1 MPHIVF
7 LFCDNVG
14 WSNLG
19 YHRSV
24 PTKEV
29 VTPNI
34 DALART
40 GLELDRMYT
49 YKFCSPSRS
58 SLLTGR
64 LPMHVNI
71 YNSNPAQ
78 PGAGIPIGMTLISE
92 KLTSVGTM
100 CSARCVCTCSLISS
114 RTVCLLSL
122 LVPFQVGYESH
133 FVGKW
138 HVGMA
143 TYNQT
148 PVARG
153 FKSSLG
159 YFHSENDYFTQERAD
174 GPCRSGEGGD
184 KKSFVDLWDTS
195 A

>member
-1 MPHIVF
+1 MPHNMFLFCTASCLLATSATASEAPMPHIVF

-100 CSARCVCTCSLISS
+100 CSARCVCTHMLTHLFSH
-114 RTVCLLSL
+114 CL
-122 LVPFQVGYESH
+122 
-133 FVGKW
+133 
-138 HVGMA
+138 
-143 TYNQT
+143 
-148 PVARG
+148 
-153 FKSSLG
+153 SSLSVG
-159 YFHSENDYFTQERAD
+159 SVPGR
-174 GPCRSGEGGD
+174 
-184 KKSFVDLWDTS
+184 V
-195 A
+195 

>member
-1 MPHIVF
+1 MIRPILLLAALTASGFSAEKLNV
-7 LFCDNVG
+7 LFIAVDDLRPELNCYGNKDIH
-14 WSNLG
+14 S
-19 YHRSV
+19 
-24 PTKEV
+24 
-29 VTPNI
+29 PNI

-100 CSARCVCTCSLISS
+100 CSARCVCTHMLTHLFSH
-114 RTVCLLSL
+114 CL
-122 LVPFQVGYESH
+122 
-133 FVGKW
+133 
-138 HVGMA
+138 
-143 TYNQT
+143 
-148 PVARG
+148 
-153 FKSSLG
+153 SSLSVG
-159 YFHSENDYFTQERAD
+159 SVPGR
-174 GPCRSGEGGD
+174 
-184 KKSFVDLWDTS
+184 V
-195 A
+195 